1 MDEAR
6 DGELRELRR
15 RAYGPAPDLDDAEL
29 DRLRELEAGQGATA
43 AATAVSDPVDAARR
57 DVAPRVSSG
66 RHAAVAHDADHG
78 SSERDDDA
86 RDDDARD
93 DDARDDDARDAP
105 PGARP
110 RIRRRT
116 AVLWAA
122 SVVVAVGA
130 TVGLSSGLEMGGREV
145 GVVALDPDRAVPSR
159 WDDWYQDAAT
169 GVGDFRG
176 LTVIGLVNPEDDS
189 RCVAVV
195 APRPA
200 RTGSPV
206 GGCEAGSFP
215 ARAVLTVD
223 DDMPADLLEAFTEG
237 TALEFVLDG
246 SSVRVTAG

>member
-1 MDEAR
+1 M
-6 DGELRELRR
+6 
-15 RAYGPAPDLDDAEL
+15 
-29 DRLRELEAGQGATA
+29 
-43 AATAVSDPVDAARR
+43 
-57 DVAPRVSSG
+57 
-66 RHAAVAHDADHG
+66 
-78 SSERDDDA
+78 
-86 RDDDARD
+86 
-93 DDARDDDARDAP
+93 
-105 PGARP
+105 
-110 RIRRRT
+110 RRRT

-122 SVVVAVGA
+122 SVVVAIGA
-130 TVGLSSGLEMGGREV
+130 TVALSSGLAVGGREV